1 MTTPVLDL
9 FQFRRPADTC
19 PEQTSRPGAGSTW
32 RSSSSLQSTTTG
44 NRGEIALDL
53 ALGLRDLPI
62 VGGTQRGYG
71 CAGLDCLSDGL
82 VKYEIC
88 RVDGSIST
96 LFGVHSG
103 LAIGSIGMLG
113 SEEQKQRWL
122 PAMARMERLGAFA
135 LTEPERGSDA
145 AHVLTTA
152 RRVGD
157 HYVLN
162 GQKRWIGN
170 GTIADVIIV
179 WARDESGRFGGFVL
193 EDPAQLPGF
202 TATAMGG
209 KIAKRAVHQAE
220 ITLED
225 VHIPAANRLVN
236 CSSFR
241 DLTAVLANTRA
252 GVAWEAVGLA
262 AGCYEIALQYACRRE
277 QFGKPIAAFQLI
289 QAKLVEMAGDLA
301 QAQLLVW
308 RLAHLM
314 ESGTATSGQLSL
326 AKQTCAVKARR
337 AAALAREIMGGNG
350 ILIDNHVARLFTDV
364 EATYTYEGTN
374 EINLLI
380 AGREITG
387 IGALS
392 DASQLIARNCVYQ
405 RRAAKN
411 TFCWGVTYLSH
422 IGEGKGMGL
431 YSKAMNSCGFEY

>member
-1 MTTPVLDL
+1 MTAPVTDL
-9 FQFRRPADTC
+9 FRFEDLLSPVQRAVRERVREYMERVVRPAIN
-19 PEQTSRPGAGSTW
+19 EYW
-32 RSSSSLQSTTTG
+32 E
-44 NRGEIALDL
+44 RGEIALDL
-53 ALGLRDLPI
+53 ALGLRELGI
-62 VGGTQRGYG
+62 AGGTMEGYG
-71 CAGLDCLSDGL
+71 CAGLDCVSDGL

-88 RVDGSIST
+88 RVDGSVST

-103 LAIGSIGMLG
+103 LAMGSIGMLG
-113 SEEQKQRWL
+113 SEEQKERWL

-145 AHVLTTA
+145 AHVQTTA
-152 RRVGD
+152 QRVGS
-157 HYVLN
+157 HFVLN

-170 GTIADVIIV
+170 GTVADLIIV

-193 EDPAQLPGF
+193 EDPGQLPGF
-202 TATAMGG
+202 TATAMEG

-220 ITLED
+220 IRLEE
-225 VHIPAANRLVN
+225 VHVPAANRLAN
-236 CSSFR
+236 CNSFR
-241 DLTAVLANTRA
+241 DMAPVLANTRA

-262 AGCYEIALQYACRRE
+262 AGCYEIALQYACTRE

-289 QAKLVEMAGDLA
+289 QAKLVEMAADLA

-308 RLAHLM
+308 RLAKLM
-314 ESGTATSGQLSL
+314 EAGAATPGQLSL

-387 IGALS
+387 IGAF
-392 DASQLIARNCVYQ
+392 V
-405 RRAAKN
+405 
-411 TFCWGVTYLSH
+411 
-422 IGEGKGMGL
+422 
-431 YSKAMNSCGFEY
+431 

>member
-1 MTTPVLDL
+1 MTTPITDPFKFDELLTPAQRALRDQV
-9 FQFRRPADTC
+9 REYMERVVRPAINDYW
-19 PEQTSRPGAGSTW
+19 E
-32 RSSSSLQSTTTG
+32 
-44 NRGEIALDL
+44 RGEIALEL

-71 CAGLDCLSDGL
+71 CAELDCLSDGL

-103 LAIGSIGMLG
+103 LAVGSIGMLG

-145 AHVLTTA
+145 AHVQTTA
-152 RRVGD
+152 RRVGG

-162 GQKRWIGN
+162 GEKRWIGN
-170 GTIADVIIV
+170 GTIADLIIV
-179 WARDESGRFGGFVL
+179 WARDEGGRFGGFVL

-202 TATAMGG
+202 TAKAMGG

-220 ITLED
+220 IRLED
-225 VHIPAANRLVN
+225 VHVPAANRLVN
-236 CSSFR
+236 CNSFR

-262 AGCYEIALQYACRRE
+262 AGCYEIALKYACERE

-289 QAKLVEMAGDLA
+289 QAKLVEMAADLA
-301 QAQLLVW
+301 QTQLLVW
-308 RLAHLM
+308 RLAQLM
-314 ESGTATSGQLSL
+314 EAGAATSGQLSL

-337 AAALAREIMGGNG
+337 AAALAREILGGNG

-364 EATYTYEGTN
+364 EATYTYSFPDEGTN

-387 IGALS
+387 IGAF
-392 DASQLIARNCVYQ
+392 V
-405 RRAAKN
+405 
-411 TFCWGVTYLSH
+411 
-422 IGEGKGMGL
+422 
-431 YSKAMNSCGFEY
+431 

>member
-9 FQFRRPADTC
+9 FRFDDLLTPAQRELRDQVRKYMEVVVK
-19 PEQTSRPGAGSTW
+19 PAINDYWE
-32 RSSSSLQSTTTG
+32 
-44 NRGEIALDL
+44 RGEIALDL

-62 VGGTQRGYG
+62 VGGTQRGYD
-71 CAGLDCLSDGL
+71 CAGLDCVSDGL

-170 GTIADVIIV
+170 STIADLIIV

-262 AGCYEIALQYACRRE
+262 AGCYEIALQYACERE

-337 AAALAREIMGGNG
+337 AASLARETMGGNG
-350 ILIDNHVARLFTDV
+350 ILIDNHVARLFQELRLSTK
-364 EATYTYEGTN
+364 
-374 EINLLI
+374 
-380 AGREITG
+380 GREEHLLLGGYIP
-387 IGALS
+387 
-392 DASQLIARNCVYQ
+392 
-405 RRAAKN
+405 
-411 TFCWGVTYLSH
+411 
-422 IGEGKGMGL
+422 
-431 YSKAMNSCGFEY
+431 